1 MSHVV
6 IIWFVLGWFLSFL
19 VLGQAVASCLLGAG
33 IVGIVLWTEGFR
45 ALSGIVGQD
54 VFYTASTYSLSIIP
68 LYLLMAQMLVRG
80 GVILDL
86 FRVGHRLV
94 GYRRY
99 PLGVATL
106 ITGGML
112 GAVSGS
118 ASASSAAL
126 SSLAGP
132 ELERVGYTR
141 TFSISLAAVSGS
153 LSAIIPPSIVFII
166 YGSLTLVPIGHMFI
180 GALGP
185 ALVCILVYM
194 LCLRLFAKVQPGAV
208 DGAKAAGDTTDDRI
222 TLRTLTAVGFVV
234 FLMVMVF
241 GTIYGG
247 VVTVGEAGALGAFL
261 SVVGMFAMRRVTV
274 KDFGQALAESVKVT
288 AMLMMLVIGAQIFA
302 RFLSFS
308 RVPRMLLEIA
318 EPLMDQPSVL
328 IALLLLVVFVAGMF
342 LESAAVIVL
351 MVPILMP
358 IIDAAQIDTLWF
370 GVMAMLMISVGLLTP
385 PVGLA
390 VYAAAAAEKVSVGPV
405 FRSAFPFALFAAV
418 ICGLVMIFVPGI
430 VTWLPSLM

>member
-1 MSHVV
+1 MSQVV
-6 IIWFVLGWFLSFL
+6 IIWFVLGWFLAFL
-19 VLGQAVASCLLGAG
+19 ILGQAVASCLLGAG
-33 IVGIVLWTEGFR
+33 IVGIVLWTDGFR
-45 ALSGIVGQD
+45 VLSGILGQD

-86 FRVGHRLV
+86 FRVGHRIV

-126 SSLAGP
+126 ASLAGP

-141 TFSISLAAVSGS
+141 SFSVSLAAVSGS

-185 ALVCILVYM
+185 ALICILVYM
-194 LCLRLFAKVQPGAV
+194 LCLRMFGQVQPDAV
-208 DGAKAAGDTTDDRI
+208 DGIKGADAAVDDRVQGK
-222 TLRTLTAVGFVV
+222 TLAAVCFVI
-234 FLMVMVF
+234 FLMFMVF

-261 SVVGMFAMRRVTV
+261 SVVGMFAMRRVTLS
-274 KDFGQALAESVKVT
+274 DFGQALAESVKVT
-288 AMLMMLVIGAQIFA
+288 AMLMVLVIGAQIFA

-308 RVPRMLLEIA
+308 RVPRMLLDIA
-318 EPLMDQPSVL
+318 EPLMAQPSLL
-328 IALLLLVVFVAGMF
+328 IALLLLVIFLAGMF

-358 IIDAAQIDTLWF
+358 IIQAAQIDPLWF

-390 VYAAAAAEKVSVGPV
+390 VYAAAAAEKISVGPV
-405 FRSAFPFALFAAV
+405 FRSAFPFALVAAA
-418 ICGLVMIFVPGI
+418 ICGLVMILVPGV
-430 VTWLPSLM
+430 VTWLPGLM

>member
-1 MSHVV
+1 MTQVF
-6 IIWFVLGWFLSFL
+6 IIWFVLGWFLAFL

-33 IVGIVLWTEGFR
+33 IVGIVLWTDGFR
-45 ALSGIVGQD
+45 VLSGIVGGD
-54 VFYTASTYSLSIIP
+54 VFYTTSTYSLSIIP

-86 FRVGHRLV
+86 FRVGHRVV

-126 SSLAGP
+126 ASLAGP

-141 TFSISLAAVSGS
+141 AFSVSLAAVSGS

-194 LCLRLFAKVQPGAV
+194 LCLRFFAQVQPGAV
-208 DGAKAAGDTTDDRI
+208 DGTKAGGEAVDDRV
-222 TLRTLTAVGFVV
+222 TGRTMAATGFVI
-234 FLMVMVF
+234 FLMITVF

-247 VVTVGEAGALGAFL
+247 IVTVGEAGALGAFL
-261 SVVGMFAMRRVTV
+261 SVVGMFAMRRVTLAG
-274 KDFGQALAESVKVT
+274 FGEALAESVKVT

-308 RVPRMLLEIA
+308 RVPRMLLELT
-318 EPLMDQPSVL
+318 EPLMSQPSLL
-328 IALLLLVVFVAGMF
+328 IALLLAIIFIAGMF

-358 IIDAAQIDTLWF
+358 IIDAAQIDPLWF

-390 VYAAAAAEKVSVGPV
+390 VYAAAAAGKVPVGPV
-405 FRSAFPFALFAAV
+405 FRGAFPFALMAALV
-418 ICGLVMIFVPGI
+418 CGLVMILVPGV
-430 VTWLPSLM
+430 VTWLPGLM

>member
-1 MSHVV
+1 MSHEV
-6 IIWFVLGWFLSFL
+6 IIWFVTGWFFAFL
-19 VLGQAVASCLLGAG
+19 ILGQAVATCLLGAG
-33 IVGIVLWTEGFR
+33 VVGILLWTGGFR
-45 ALSGIVGQD
+45 VLSGIVGQD
-54 VFYTASTYSLSIIP
+54 VFYTSSTYSLSIIP

-80 GVILDL
+80 GVIVDL
-86 FRVGHRLV
+86 FRVGHRIV

-106 ITGGML
+106 ITGGLL

-126 SSLAGP
+126 AALAGP

-141 TFSISLAAVSGS
+141 AFSISLAAVSGS
-153 LSAIIPPSIVFII
+153 LSAIIPPSIVFIL

-180 GALGP
+180 GAIGP
-185 ALVCILVYM
+185 SIVCILVYM
-194 LCLRLFAKVQPGAV
+194 VCLRFFGQTRPDAE
-208 DGAKAAGDTTDDRI
+208 DGVRDATVDDRV
-222 TLRTLTAVGFVV
+222 TGRTLSAVLFVI
-234 FLMVMVF
+234 FLMLMVF
-241 GTIYGG
+241 GAIYGG
-247 VVTVGEAGALGAFL
+247 VVTVGEAGALGAFV
-261 SVVGMFAMRRVTV
+261 SVVGMFVMNRVSLA
-274 KDFGQALAESVKVT
+274 DLGQALSESVKIT

-308 RVPRMLLEIA
+308 RVPRMLLDVA
-318 EPLMDQPSVL
+318 EPLLAYPSLL
-328 IALLLLVVFVAGMF
+328 IALLLLVIFLAGMV

-358 IIDAAQIDTLWF
+358 IVTAAQIDPLWF

-390 VYAAAAAEKVSVGPV
+390 VYAAAAAGKVSVAQV
-405 FRSAFPFALFAAV
+405 FRGAFSFAFFAAL
-418 ICGLVMIFVPGI
+418 ICGAVMIVFPGV
-430 VTWLPSLM
+430 VTWLPGLME

>member
-222 TLRTLTAVGFVV
+222 TLRDRK
-234 FLMVMVF
+234 
-241 GTIYGG
+241 
-247 VVTVGEAGALGAFL
+247 
-261 SVVGMFAMRRVTV
+261 SVV
-274 KDFGQALAESVKVT
+274 
-288 AMLMMLVIGAQIFA
+288 
-302 RFLSFS
+302 
-308 RVPRMLLEIA
+308 
-318 EPLMDQPSVL
+318 
-328 IALLLLVVFVAGMF
+328 
-342 LESAAVIVL
+342 
-351 MVPILMP
+351 
-358 IIDAAQIDTLWF
+358 
-370 GVMAMLMISVGLLTP
+370 
-385 PVGLA
+385 
-390 VYAAAAAEKVSVGPV
+390 
-405 FRSAFPFALFAAV
+405 
-418 ICGLVMIFVPGI
+418 
-430 VTWLPSLM
+430 

>member
-1 MSHVV
+1 M
-6 IIWFVLGWFLSFL
+6 
-19 VLGQAVASCLLGAG
+19 
-33 IVGIVLWTEGFR
+33 
-45 ALSGIVGQD
+45 
-54 VFYTASTYSLSIIP
+54 
-68 LYLLMAQMLVRG
+68 
-80 GVILDL
+80 
-86 FRVGHRLV
+86 
-94 GYRRY
+94 
-99 PLGVATL
+99 
-106 ITGGML
+106 
-112 GAVSGS
+112 
-118 ASASSAAL
+118 
-126 SSLAGP
+126 
-132 ELERVGYTR
+132 
-141 TFSISLAAVSGS
+141 
-153 LSAIIPPSIVFII
+153 
-166 YGSLTLVPIGHMFI
+166 
-180 GALGP
+180 
-185 ALVCILVYM
+185 
-194 LCLRLFAKVQPGAV
+194 
-208 DGAKAAGDTTDDRI
+208 
-222 TLRTLTAVGFVV
+222 
-234 FLMVMVF
+234 
-241 GTIYGG
+241 
-247 VVTVGEAGALGAFL
+247 GEAGALGAFL

-308 RVPRMLLEIA
+308 RVPRMLLEIV